1 MSSTLYRSDHLAPVI
16 RLADRRAGA
25 TLLVRVGLVSDEV
38 VYRWVGIDES
48 TTIAECC
55 RVVGEVFGVHDVG
68 ADAAQEQL
76 LADVLNV
83 AGDSTHFSKGLWSF
97 EMQLADIYPRD
108 ESTPPS
114 VCVAGSGSFGSLP
127 FDIAAV
133 NARLMGQPLAATEGL
148 RPEVRDLMA
157 RAKNHDFAP
166 LLQALDV
173 GAGARL
179 PGLPVESDR
188 RSRDAFWAVIL
199 ANSCCAGSDTAV
211 IAEGIMTSLGYEP
224 LLIDDITALCTTS
237 LTRLDEIGGGRS
249 PVEMLDIYRQVL
261 RG

>member
-1 MSSTLYRSDHLAPVI
+1 M
-16 RLADRRAGA
+16 
-25 TLLVRVGLVSDEV
+25 
-38 VYRWVGIDES
+38 
-48 TTIAECC
+48 
-55 RVVGEVFGVHDVG
+55 
-68 ADAAQEQL
+68 
-76 LADVLNV
+76 
-83 AGDSTHFSKGLWSF
+83 
-97 EMQLADIYPRD
+97 
-108 ESTPPS
+108 
-114 VCVAGSGSFGSLP
+114 
-127 FDIAAV
+127 
-133 NARLMGQPLAATEGL
+133 
-148 RPEVRDLMA
+148 
-157 RAKNHDFAP
+157 
-166 LLQALDV
+166 
-173 GAGARL
+173 

>member
-16 RLADRRAGA
+16 RLVDRRAGA

-55 RVVGEVFGVHDVG
+55 RVVGEVFGIHDVG

-114 VCVAGSGSFGSLP
+114 VCVAGSGSFGGVP
-127 FDIAAV
+127 FDIAEV
-133 NARLMGQPLAATEGL
+133 NARLAVSGL
-148 RPEVRDLMA
+148 RPEVREFMA
-157 RAKNHDFAP
+157 RARGHDFAP
-166 LLQALDV
+166 LMHALDV
-173 GAGARL
+173 GTGKRITA
-179 PGLPVESDR
+179 LPVEGDALA
-188 RSRDAFWAVIL
+188 RDAFWSLVFAL
-199 ANSCCAGSDTAV
+199 TCCAGEETAQ
-211 IAEGIMTSLGYEP
+211 IAQSIFASLGHEESYGEMRSRC
-224 LLIDDITALCTTS
+224 AES
-237 LTRLDEIGGGRS
+237 LARLDAAAGERS
-249 PVEMLDIYRQVL
+249 QAAMLEIYRQL
-261 RG
+261 MRG